1 MNKAR
6 MTFRFGNES
15 GPVQAEEMSQE
26 KNQSLSDPS
35 SPALLHSRSIDL
47 YEGWSDPFEQ
57 HSEYQYYS
65 EPSSDKDVNHSDEIC
80 TETVRSPQQY
90 DWDSESDRPDMVDLT
105 HHADDVSISYRS
117 SRPPSWWKVF
127 GSVIGAIF
135 TGALFGFVVLSLFN
149 GEVQVPAP
157 KPVSSVTPN
166 GESNNSAVTSADK
179 QGSALEASTGVAA
192 KIPVDVQAQSFY
204 MLQYGVFSNEKGVS
218 QAKEDLANEGVAA
231 QNDLNNENRVYAGVA
246 PDREQAKLLS
256 SQLQTQGVSLY
267 VREIQIPEIKEAQFS
282 GEADTFNSFFTE
294 SADLVNVLSRTSAS
308 LLAENTPKPLA
319 SSMMNEIVNK
329 HQKWTETVNLWQQ
342 GLSQQQREA
351 GKLMEKAMNSA
362 VTSITEF
369 NKNSSK
375 AHLWEV
381 QNAMMQYIL
390 QEKKAFE

>member
-1 MNKAR
+1 
-6 MTFRFGNES
+6 
-15 GPVQAEEMSQE
+15 
-26 KNQSLSDPS
+26 
-35 SPALLHSRSIDL
+35 
-47 YEGWSDPFEQ
+47 
-57 HSEYQYYS
+57 
-65 EPSSDKDVNHSDEIC
+65 
-80 TETVRSPQQY
+80 
-90 DWDSESDRPDMVDLT
+90 
-105 HHADDVSISYRS
+105 
-117 SRPPSWWKVF
+117 
-127 GSVIGAIF
+127 
-135 TGALFGFVVLSLFN
+135 
-149 GEVQVPAP
+149 
-157 KPVSSVTPN
+157 
-166 GESNNSAVTSADK
+166 
-179 QGSALEASTGVAA
+179 
-192 KIPVDVQAQSFY
+192 